1 MRIYRLIK
9 AYFQAVAF
17 ALVTVL
23 VYRFLVPGL
32 VSSNSSLLCL
42 VGFILAVSY
51 PALFWIVTKRLAATI
66 SKSLKKDMEV

>member
-1 MRIYRLIK
+1 MVK
-9 AYFQAVAF
+9 AYFLAVAL

-32 VSSNSSLLCL
+32 VSTNSSLLCL
-42 VGFILAVSY
+42 VGIILAVAY
-51 PALFWIVTKRLAATI
+51 PALVYIAIKRLVTSI